1 MGNSFC
7 LEALKEAIA
16 RDGTLEIFNT
26 DPGRQLTS
34 DALTGKLKED
44 NIRIRMD
51 GKGSWRDN
59 VLVERLWRHVKYE
72 EVYLNFYKRER
83 PHSSLDGI
91 PPDQFYYDT
100 CGHYPWP
107 PETMQESTYKSGLAV
122 QTTGA
127 TSFLLWCYFKSRR
140 LADGERL

>member
-1 MGNSFC
+1 MDNSFC

-16 RDGTLEIFNT
+16 RDGRPEIFNT

-51 GKGSWRDN
+51 GKGSRRDN
-59 VLVERLWRHVKYE
+59 VLVEQLWRSVKYE
-72 EVYLNFYKRER
+72 EVHLKADEIVTEARRSIGIYLNCYHRER

-91 PPDQFYYDT
+91 PPDQFYYNNLR
-100 CGHYPWP
+100 PLP
-107 PETMQESTYKSGLAV
+107 MA
-122 QTTGA
+122 A
-127 TSFLLWCYFKSRR
+127 
-140 LADGERL
+140 